1 MKKLLTLTGIAG
13 IGAVLALLA
22 ACQTT
27 GTGDVVAQKES
38 LLSQSGFKV
47 KTVTTPKQQQRVS
60 QLPPNVVSA
69 VKYQGKLYYVY
80 PTAKKDQI
88 YVGKQAQYDAYK
100 QALKAKILS
109 QKAQQANYNAQ
120 QQEQMLYGD
129 PAWSGETAGPHHIG
143 VEVFQGSGP
152 MMLEGE

>member
-1 MKKLLTLTGIAG
+1 MKKILTLTSIAG
-13 IGAVLALLA
+13 IGAVLALLV

-27 GTGDVVAQKES
+27 STSQTVVQKES

-47 KTVTTPKQQQRVS
+47 KTATTPKQQQQVS

-129 PAWSGETAGPHHIG
+129 PTWSGETAGPHHIG
-143 VEVFQGSGP
+143 VEVFQGFGP
-152 MMLEGE
+152 MELEGE